1 MAVPKPQFSIPTLQV
16 MSEVKEMRSNSIGGT
31 SLSTS
36 LLIRIS
42 LLLHVSHHM
51 KFPTYSPCVYQRLL
65 SIDIVELHSCVRDS
79 FIK

>member
-16 MSEVKEMRSNSIGGT
+16 MSEVKEMRSNSIDGT

-42 LLLHVSHHM
+42 LLLHVSHM